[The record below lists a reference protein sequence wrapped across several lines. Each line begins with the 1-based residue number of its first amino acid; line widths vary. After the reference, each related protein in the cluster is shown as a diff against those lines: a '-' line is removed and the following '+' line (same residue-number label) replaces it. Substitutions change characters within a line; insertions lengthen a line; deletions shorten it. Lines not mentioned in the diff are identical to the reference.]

1 MSYIGNKPATSFET
15 VQKQI
20 STSNSGTTITLDK
33 AVTSVQDILLTIDAV
48 VQSYDNYSVSGTT
61 LTVGGTLNNNRVE
74 ILYVGRTFGSIEP
87 SADSV
92 GSSTLKSNAVTT
104 AKINNDAVTVDKLNL
119 ISTGS
124 VPSLEAKGTSGVTE
138 GYIQLNCAEN
148 SHGIKLKSPPHSAG
162 ASYTLTFPNNDGN
175 ANQFLQT
182 NGSGVLSFADAG
194 GGLVL
199 TASGT
204 TDGSASTITLTN
216 AFSST
221 YQTYLLII
229 NRLQTP
235 TDESIFFQYGVGGI
249 EDTSS
254 DSIWTM
260 LGMGNDGT
268 ELRHYSHQ
276 TSGGYDNFM
285 RIGKNVDADSDVGLS
300 CAIWLHNPNTTNTM
314 KMYHGTVAQPYSTA
328 TNIAVYSVSG
338 AKNKTTQFNSI
349 RIGTENGA
357 TIRSGGTVRVY
368 GVVNA

>member
-1 MSYIGNKPATSFET
+1 MSYIGNQPATSFET

-48 VQSYDNYSVSGTT
+48 VQSYDNYSVNGTT

-175 ANQFLQT
+175 ANQVLTT
-182 NGSGVLSFADAG
+182 NGSGVLSFADAPS
-194 GGLVL
+194 GGLVPL
-199 TASGT
+199 AQVDSGGNV
-204 TDGSASTITLTN
+204 GSISLDFAT
-216 AFSST
+216 ST
-221 YQTYLLII
+221 YTNYIVIVDKMIPASSGAYIYMQF
-229 NRLQTP
+229 R
-235 TDESIFFQYGVGGI
+235 DESGALTSSNYGFSARALASNNGGEDNGDGDGQTQVKLATGGI
-249 EDTSS
+249 SNGSNKLGMRMVMHVQDPYTSS
-254 DSIWTM
+254 VYT
-260 LGMGNDGT
+260 G
-268 ELRHYSHQ
+268 
-276 TSGGYDNFM
+276 F
-285 RIGKNVDADSDVGLS
+285 
-300 CAIWLHNPNTTNTM
+300 
-314 KMYHGTVAQPYSTA
+314 HGTYGFMANTGYANSGYFGGIYHD
-328 TNIAVYSVSG
+328 NDSVRG
-338 AKNKTTQFNSI
+338 VKLYLNTGGNLNG
-349 RIGTENGA
+349 RIKA
-357 TIRSGGTVRVY
+357 Y
-368 GVVNA
+368 GVVDSWYE